1 MVKQAKELAKRKP
14 LTASGQ
20 KKRLMARRFDK
31 LKVKGTKRAG
41 VIYIGHLPKGFN
53 EPELK
58 KFFSQFGEISKLR
71 VARSKDSARSKG
83 YAFIQYEEADIARVA
98 AKAMDKYMMF
108 GRQLQVHTVDEDD
121 VHPDTFKHANREW
134 KFVPKQLMHR
144 NKVNRAAEAEKT
156 PAERKAR
163 VEGLLQKEKERRDRL
178 KELEI
183 DYDFPGFAALVSKGK
198 KAAVPEPA
206 KPADKKSKKGKK

>member
-31 LKVKGTKRAG
+31 LKVKGSQRAG

-83 YAFIQYEEADIARVA
+83 YAFLQYAEGDVAKVA
-98 AKAMDKYMMF
+98 AKAMDKYLMF
-108 GRQLQVHTVDEDD
+108 GRQLAVHTVDEED
-121 VHPDTFKHANREW
+121 VHAETFKHANREW

-163 VEGLLQKEKERRDRL
+163 VEGLLQKEKERRDRF

-183 DYDFPGFAALVSKGK
+183 DYDFPGFAALVKKGQRAAVAEPVAKKHK
-198 KAAVPEPA
+198 KA
-206 KPADKKSKKGKK
+206 KK